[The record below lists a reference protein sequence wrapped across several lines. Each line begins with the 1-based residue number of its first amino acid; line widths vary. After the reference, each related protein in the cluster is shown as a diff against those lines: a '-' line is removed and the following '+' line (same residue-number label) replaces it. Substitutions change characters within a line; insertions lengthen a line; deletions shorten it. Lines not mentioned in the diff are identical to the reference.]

1 MGALQGWLEKERF
14 ITPCDVSTKE
24 KDPTSKITLTL
35 WRTTL
40 FLSIKYLTSEEL
52 RKAKNPR
59 YFLRYLQR
67 IASGLF
73 IEFPLCLS
81 SPREQPYSPWR
92 VLFPSPLRFCHVTLG
107 GSNRPYSQRR
117 VALLASRARGCSR
130 LFGLNWS
137 SPLRVAVLASR
148 AV

>member
-1 MGALQGWLEKERF
+1 MKNYPIFSLKISKGEKLR
-14 ITPCDVSTKE
+14 
-24 KDPTSKITLTL
+24 
-35 WRTTL
+35 RT
-40 FLSIKYLTSEEL
+40 
-52 RKAKNPR
+52 RNPR
-59 YFLRYLQR
+59 YFLRYLQK

-73 IEFPLCLS
+73 IEFTLCLS

-130 LFGLNWS
+130 LFGFVLMLATAS
-137 SPLRVAVLASR
+137 CCARLASNGVP
-148 AV
+148 AALLHFSWLFHTCLVS